1 MKISITGKGGTGKTT
16 IAAVLAHFFKKDG
29 YEVLAVDADP
39 DANLAEALGASKK
52 ELEGIIPISSQR
64 RLIQDRTGA
73 KPQQFGQLFKLNPT
87 VNDIPD
93 KFCVPIRGIK
103 LLVMGSIESG
113 GGGCACPEN
122 VLLKSLLSELILN
135 RQEIIIVDM
144 EAGIEHLG
152 RGTAQSIDTMLI
164 VVEPSQRSIRTAE
177 SIFKLGKQIGIQSFN
192 IIGNKIQGKKQ
203 ALWIQKQ
210 FAQNLYMGSLSY
222 SSLIGQSERDG
233 RPLIDSLDSGMKK
246 EFQTIYKKLGTVP
259 NKRRRQ

>member
-1 MKISITGKGGTGKTT
+1 MMKIAITGKGGTGKTT

-29 YEVLAVDADP
+29 YEVIAVDADP

-135 RQEIIIVDM
+135 RREVIIVDM

-177 SIFKLGKQIGIQSFN
+177 TILKLGGEIGIEKFG
-192 IIGNKIQGKKQ
+192 IIGNKIQSKEQ

-210 FAQNLYMGSLSY
+210 LAQNLYMGSLSY
-222 SSLIGQSERDG
+222 SSLIGQSDREG

-246 EFQTIYKKLGTVP
+246 EFQTIYNKLGTGP
-259 NKRRRQ
+259 N